1 MKNVLLVC
9 ALIIPAMGFANSI
22 AIPFDRSVKFKKNN
36 ETYVQHDYGSGVRW
50 NKNYVVSAKHV
61 SFVEGSVYKCSENCD
76 LQFIEMKDSPFPVPE
91 WRDSIPSEKIHVQGN
106 TRSGKMAN
114 VNGQIIN
121 QKFYI
126 NGTKILNTLENSAQ
140 ENSVVYATTAHI
152 FHGQSGGPVIGE
164 DGKVIGILVGE
175 TEVTNQ
181 AGKKFIVSVF
191 VPKSVI
197 EQEWK
202 KFNNM

>member
-1 MKNVLLVC
+1 MKNVLFAC
-9 ALIIPAMGFANSI
+9 TFMIPVISFANNI
-22 AIPFDRSVKFKKNN
+22 AIPFERLIQFEKNN
-36 ETYVQHDYGSGVRW
+36 QTYVQHDYGSGVHW
-50 NKNYVVSAKHV
+50 NKDYVVSAKHV
-61 SFVEGSVYKCSENCD
+61 SFAEGNVYKCSENCD
-76 LQFIEMKDSPFPVPE
+76 LQFIKMKDSQFSAPE
-91 WRDSIPSEKIHVQGN
+91 WRDPVSSEKIHIQGN
-106 TRSGKMAN
+106 TRSGKIVD
-114 VNGQIIN
+114 VNGQVIN

-126 NGTKILNTLENSAQ
+126 NGTKISNTLENPAQ
-140 ENSVVYATTAHI
+140 ENSIVYATTAKI

-181 AGKKFIVSVF
+181 KGKKFMVSVF

-202 KFNNM
+202 KFNKI